1 LTHLELSSLD
11 ATRTSAAMSDAKK
24 PFNNPFAV
32 LAERRAE
39 LPPGDAAK
47 TPAATS
53 PIATTATPKAE
64 LRGPARAVV
73 RLERKGRRGKEV
85 TVVEHLGLP
94 ATELEVWLKALK
106 AGLGCGGVV
115 EGDALALQGDQRT
128 RVEALL
134 VSRGVRKITIA

>member
-1 LTHLELSSLD
+1 
-11 ATRTSAAMSDAKK
+11 MSDAKK

-32 LAERRAE
+32 LEKRRIE
-39 LPPGDAAK
+39 LPPGAA
-47 TPAATS
+47 PAA
-53 PIATTATPKAE
+53 PEATATVATPKTE
-64 LRGPARAVV
+64 PRGPARAVV

-85 TVVEHLGLP
+85 TMVEHLGLP
-94 ATELEVWLKALK
+94 GAELEVWLKALK

-134 VSRGVRKITIA
+134 ISRGVRKITVA

>member
-1 LTHLELSSLD
+1 
-11 ATRTSAAMSDAKK
+11 MSDAKK

-39 LPPGDAAK
+39 LPPGEAAK

-53 PIATTATPKAE
+53 PDATTPKAE
-64 LRGPARAVV
+64 VRGPARAVV

>member
-1 LTHLELSSLD
+1 
-11 ATRTSAAMSDAKK
+11 MSDAKK

-32 LAERRAE
+32 LAKRRAE
-39 LPPGDAAK
+39 LPPGELAAPPVATSETAK
-47 TPAATS
+47 PLTAAT
-53 PIATTATPKAE
+53 IPKSDP
-64 LRGPARAVV
+64 RGPARAVV

-94 ATELEVWLKALK
+94 AAELEVWLKALK

-115 EGDALALQGDQRT
+115 EGDTLALQGDQRT

-134 VSRGVRKITIA
+134 VTRGVRKITIA

>member
-1 LTHLELSSLD
+1 
-11 ATRTSAAMSDAKK
+11 MSDAKK

-32 LAERRAE
+32 LEQRRAE
-39 LPPGDAAK
+39 LPPVAVTTAGTLPAATTS
-47 TPAATS
+47 TPAAT
-53 PIATTATPKAE
+53 PKTEA
-64 LRGPARAVV
+64 RGPARAVV

-85 TVVEHLGLP
+85 TMVEHLGLS
-94 ATELEVWLKALK
+94 AADLEVWLKALK